1 MPRKFNSLDLRSRLI
16 GIAVQLLAEHG
27 PSALQVRA
35 IAKAAEVS
43 TMSVYNIFGGMPDL
57 LRAVDEHGHRL
68 LATAFLAMPASED
81 PVADIF
87 GLALVY
93 RQQAHVNPHLYDLMF
108 GLSTRGAYRAIEHK
122 AAESHDM
129 QPAAYQLTYAHL
141 VMAAKRLVES
151 GRVRDD
157 DPAVIAAQLWSF
169 VHGFIALELA
179 GHFRQFKDSVAMV
192 LIPIG
197 INMAVALGDTRE
209 QAEAS
214 IAIAIKRIKA
224 KARKKTP
231 SL

>member
-1 MPRKFNSLDLRSRLI
+1 MPKKFNSLDLRSRI
-16 GIAVQLLAEHG
+16 IDIAVELLAEQG
-27 PSALQVRA
+27 PSALQARA

-68 LATAFLAMPASED
+68 LSAAFLATPASED

-87 GLALVY
+87 RLALVY
-93 RQQAHVNPHLYDLMF
+93 RQQAHLNPHLYDLMF

-122 AAESHDM
+122 AAEPHDT
-129 QPAAYQLTYAHL
+129 PSAAYEMTYTHL
-141 VMAAKRLVES
+141 VTAAKRLVES

-197 INMAVALGDTRE
+197 INMAIALGDTRE

-214 IAIAIKRIKA
+214 IATAIKLIKS
-224 KARKKTP
+224 KARKKVP